1 MEAGS
6 QVLQTQERRALGLTV
21 PAPERCLRRCKAARK
36 SLEIN
41 IRTEA
46 QHGHR
51 IEACFTPKRLWTRLL
66 FGLKRRPQ
74 QLPETLCRAMSWGH
88 LPCLLPAAGWVSS
101 LFTPKKTTNKNHD
114 LKAQQWRLTCSP
126 SPTVRNYSFQLN
138 NLLRKIY
145 SRLPAAIQLP
155 ASQWRGKNTHP
166 SIHPPAHLHQGLQM
180 KPSLVLSQTRTEFE
194 QSQGSG
200 SWEHWDQGDGI
211 LQLLQGHSGLGG
223 EENRAQGHRSH
234 HRSKSRDRSSTTF
247 SCRFS
252 LINS

>member
-1 MEAGS
+1 MPYSILGGWQPGPADTGAQS
-6 QVLQTQERRALGLTV
+6 PGLTV
-21 PAPERCLRRCKAARK
+21 PALERCLRRCKAARK
-36 SLEIN
+36 SLQIN

-51 IEACFTPKRLWTRLL
+51 VEACFTPKRLWTRLL

-101 LFTPKKTTNKNHD
+101 LFTPKKTTNKKHD

-155 ASQWRGKNTHP
+155 ASQWRGNNTHP
-166 SIHPPAHLHQGLQM
+166 SIHPSPCPPAPGLADETVTGAATD
-180 KPSLVLSQTRTEFE
+180 S
-194 QSQGSG
+194 
-200 SWEHWDQGDGI
+200 HWV
-211 LQLLQGHSGLGG
+211 
-223 EENRAQGHRSH
+223 
-234 HRSKSRDRSSTTF
+234 
-247 SCRFS
+247 
-252 LINS
+252 